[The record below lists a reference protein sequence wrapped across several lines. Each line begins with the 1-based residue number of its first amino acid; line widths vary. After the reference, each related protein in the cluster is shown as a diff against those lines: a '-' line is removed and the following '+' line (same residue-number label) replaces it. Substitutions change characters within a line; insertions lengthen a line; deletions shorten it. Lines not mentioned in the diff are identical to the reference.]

1 MTTYAYVR
9 VSDITKQG
17 SDTQRH
23 TIEAYA
29 KSQGFEVD
37 HWRVFHMS
45 GSKTSSKERGIDEL
59 KEELK
64 EGDIVL
70 VSDVARL
77 GRDSIH
83 AVLNTITSLTTKGVS
98 LHFCYSKTTIEPQ
111 DINDIAK
118 VFIAIGEAYAAV
130 KFAEERS
137 AKAAAAC
144 ERRKAS
150 GLSNGRKKGAKV
162 KCKLDAHAVA
172 IMGMLDRGMPKTRV
186 LKELEA
192 MGVKVSRA
200 RLYTWMD
207 DKLGRGNYIKKKEKS
222 EA

>member
-1 MTTYAYVR
+1 MTIYAYVR
-9 VSDITKQG
+9 VSDITKQD
-17 SDTQRH
+17 SSTQCH

-29 KSQGFEVD
+29 KSQGFHID

-45 GSKTSSKERGIDEL
+45 GSKTTSKERGIDEL
-59 KEELK
+59 KDELK

-83 AVLNTITSLTTKGVS
+83 AVLNTITSFTTKGVS

-111 DINDIAK
+111 DANDVAK

-137 AKAAAAC
+137 AKAKAAC

-150 GLSNGRKKGAKV
+150 GLANGRKNGAKV

-172 IMGMLDRGMPKTRV
+172 IIGMLDSGLPKTRI

-200 RLYTWMD
+200 RLYTWID
-207 DKLGRGNYIKKKEKS
+207 DKLGSKGVKKKEKA